1 MTARTIKKTLHPED
15 REETLRDI
23 QWTAKHEGKAA
34 GLFYTWQ
41 LASRDGAWFRIIIPP
56 DTPEDEVEKA
66 KAQLRN
72 DRDVVGF
79 TLLAVPED
87 FFREVQHACG

>member
-1 MTARTIKKTLHPED
+1 MRTVKENLAPED
-15 REETLRDI
+15 RQETLKEVV
-23 QWTAKHEGKAA
+23 WTATHEGKAA

-41 LASRDGAWFRIIIPP
+41 LASRDGAWFRLMIPP
-56 DTPEDEVEKA
+56 NTPEGAIEQA

-72 DRDVVGF
+72 TRDVVGF
-79 TLLAVPED
+79 TLLTIPED